1 MKDFL
6 CGPGFAGLV
15 ASFGWTV
22 GRNWPLVLASEVTP
36 TARQTV
42 FSTRQIKQLTPF
54 VDLAQLSEHEAREA
68 RSAVTGFEA
77 VLAVS
82 AFDPATWTLVR
93 YRAYREKP
101 ARLPGSGSV
110 QAYDVQHVSCPPG
123 LR

>member
-36 TARQTV
+36 IARQAV

-82 AFDPATWTLVR
+82 AFDPTR
-93 YRAYREKP
+93 R
-101 ARLPGSGSV
+101 S
-110 QAYDVQHVSCPPG
+110 PPG
-123 LR
+123 LLEQHLALVTEADALR